1 MSDMMSTLIWG
12 LKAATGL
19 EVYPA
24 PKPAN
29 ASVPC
34 LTVQIISDPMQDH
47 NHSAGAS
54 IHFSRIQVGHIG
66 DWEVA
71 RPYVQTVQT
80 YLEGNKT
87 DFLAAISDST
97 YFERQ
102 EAEDLWSLIKGY
114 FIQWKAV

>member
-1 MSDMMSTLIWG
+1 MADMMSTLIWG

-24 PKPAN
+24 PKPVGAR
-29 ASVPC
+29 VPC
-34 LTVQIISDPMQDH
+34 LTVQVISDPMQDH

-54 IHFSRIQVGHIG
+54 IHMTRVQIGHIG
-66 DWEVA
+66 DYELA
-71 RPYVQTVQT
+71 RTYIQTVQA

-87 DFLAAISDST
+87 DFLAALSDGI
-97 YFERQ
+97 YLERQ

-114 FIQWKAV
+114 YIQWKY

>member
-1 MSDMMSTLIWG
+1 MADVLSTLIWT

-24 PKPAN
+24 PKPIDKPT
-29 ASVPC
+29 PC
-34 LTVQIISDPMQDH
+34 LTVQMISDPMQDH

-54 IHFSRIQVGHIG
+54 IHKSRVQIGHIG
-66 DWEVA
+66 DYVTI

-87 DFLAAISDST
+87 DFLSAQSDGI
-97 YFERQ
+97 YLERK
-102 EAEDLWSLIKGY
+102 ESEDIWSLVRGY
-114 FIQWKAV
+114 FIQWKA